1 MPLQKEILLATA
13 ISLKSNGKGLAAI
26 FRLDEFRAGQYGISF
41 SCGDELP
48 AVCFSCV
55 YLCHEES
62 LGCLCDSPFYYF
74 CAFSWP
80 DKLTQTEP
88 PCLTGSDR

>member
-1 MPLQKEILLATA
+1 MF
-13 ISLKSNGKGLAAI
+13 N
-26 FRLDEFRAGQYGISF
+26 LDDFRAGQYGMSS

-55 YLCHEES
+55 YLCHSES
-62 LGCLCDSPFYYF
+62 AGCWCDSFYYF
-74 CAFSWP
+74 CAYTWP

-88 PCLTGSDR
+88 PCLGSAP